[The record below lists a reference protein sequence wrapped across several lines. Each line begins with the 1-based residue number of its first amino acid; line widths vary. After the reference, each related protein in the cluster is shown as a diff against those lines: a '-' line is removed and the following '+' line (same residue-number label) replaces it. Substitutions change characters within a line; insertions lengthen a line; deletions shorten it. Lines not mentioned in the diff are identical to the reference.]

1 MFGLSLEH
9 LLVLLLAGLFILGPE
24 RLPGAAAWL
33 GRTLRKGR
41 DYATTARDQIE
52 TELGPEFTELR
63 KPLQELNAL
72 RGLNPR
78 TAVTRYLL
86 DEPPTVPSTTATSA
100 EAGNDV
106 PKREPGDGPKV
117 DMEAT

>member
-24 RLPGAAAWL
+24 RLPGAAEWL

-52 TELGPEFTELR
+52 AELGPEFTELR

-78 TAVTRYLL
+78 TAVAQYLL
-86 DEPPTVPSTTATSA
+86 DEPPTTQTSA
-100 EAGNDV
+100 DAGNDV